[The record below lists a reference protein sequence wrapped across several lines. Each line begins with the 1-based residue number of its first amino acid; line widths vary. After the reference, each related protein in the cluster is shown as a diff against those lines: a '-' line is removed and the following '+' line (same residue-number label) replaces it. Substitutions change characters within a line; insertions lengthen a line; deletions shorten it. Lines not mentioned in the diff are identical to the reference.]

1 MSNLSKYVGKKIN
14 IVDINNKNG
23 KEEEFVVIRQ
33 VIQKTVIGI

>member
-23 KEEEFVVIRQ
+23 KEEELVVIRQ

>member
-14 IVDINNKNG
+14 IVEINNKNG
-23 KEEEFVVIRQ
+23 KEEELVVIRQ